1 MMINKKPGLLFFLL
15 LLLLPLS
22 CSASNSSGKTCSY
35 NGTSDKDNLLGVNS
49 SLTLIEKEGNTH
61 VVFEQLATEV
71 AEKITVSS
79 RREMI
84 FSETS
89 LDTAR
94 IKLLQDQDI
103 YSQLVGAETTEGF
116 VAVNQVLTCN

>member
-1 MMINKKPGLLFFLL
+1 MINKKPGLLFFLL